1 MTLHTSAARLVL
13 GFHCHQPV
21 GNFDGVFAQNFETA
35 YLPLIET
42 FSEFPSIKFNLHI
55 SGPLWE
61 WLEKNRPCYFHK
73 LADLIDRGQLELLGG
88 AWAEPILPM
97 IPRRDRIGQIR
108 HFNEIITKRFGKAP
122 RGMWLAERVWEQ
134 DLVES
139 LARAGIEYT
148 VLDDYHFHRAGIA
161 PDKLGGYFL
170 TEDQG
175 HILRLLPNS
184 EPLRYLVPWQEP
196 EKTIEHLLELAD
208 SSTPAPLAITAD
220 DGEKFGGWPG
230 TYELVYEKKWL
241 ARFLTLLEANQAK
254 IQTNTFSQIIDELPP
269 LGRIYL
275 PPASYREMTEWV
287 LPPDR
292 LEIYKIGQ
300 KNLDQADED
309 FAKPIQSF
317 FAPGGY
323 WRNFLVKYP
332 EAGEMA
338 AHMRSVSQTIARIEN
353 AFHSSRPTTA
363 QKTALNAATTDLYR
377 AQCNCPY
384 WHGAFGGL
392 YMPHLRNAIYRHLIL
407 AENHIDQILA
417 PSGDYIRCLEGDFN
431 ADTKPEIRLDN
442 RHLIAWIDPGQGGQ
456 IYELDDRRTA
466 TNILATLNRRLEPYH
481 KAVAQSAQKS
491 KEESESPEGPSNLH
505 DRITLKQE
513 GLDQLLIYDR
523 HPRKAF
529 VDHLWPLH
537 TTSTEWKAGTEQELA
552 PWPTSEYQVAN
563 ISKQE
568 DSVTVELSHQ
578 FDCDERPLSIHKRV
592 HLNRQ
597 SNALQVTYRLEGL
610 ANREPLKFAVEINM
624 AAMAGHEHD
633 RQFRDHLGHN
643 LGMLDSSLT
652 LHRPQSLTLMDEWLN
667 LASRLD
673 WQNHLPDEVWTM
685 PIKTVSNSEGGY
697 ESVFQSTSIAAC
709 WIVGGTE
716 DDSFTASFQW
726 QLEPAHDRA

>member
-1 MTLHTSAARLVL
+1 MSVHSPAARLVL

-35 YLPLIET
+35 YQPLIET
-42 FSEFPSIKFNLHI
+42 FSEFPTIKFNLHI

-61 WLEKNRPCYFHK
+61 WLETNRPFYFNK
-73 LADLIDRGQLELLGG
+73 LAELIDRKQLELLGG

-139 LARAGIEYT
+139 LARAGMEYT
-148 VLDDYHFHRAGIA
+148 VLDDYHFHRAGID

-175 HILRLLPNS
+175 HLLRLLPNS

-208 SSTPAPLAITAD
+208 SGTPAPLAITAD

-230 TYELVYEKKWL
+230 TYELIYEKKWL
-241 ARFLTLLEANQAK
+241 ARFLTMLVANQER

-292 LEIYKIGQ
+292 LEIYKTGQ
-300 KNLDQADED
+300 KNLELADAE

-332 EAGEMA
+332 EAAEMA
-338 AHMRSVSQTIARIEN
+338 SHMRSVSQTIARIEN

-363 QKTALNAATTDLYR
+363 QKMALKAATTDLYR
-377 AQCNCPY
+377 SQCNCPY

-417 PSGDYIRCLEGDFN
+417 PSGDYIRCLESDFD

-442 RHLIAWIDPGQGGQ
+442 RHLIAWIDPDQGGQ
-456 IYELDDRRTA
+456 IYELDDRRTS

-481 KAVAQSAQKS
+481 HAVAQSAQQS
-491 KEESESPEGPSNLH
+491 KEETESPEGPSNLH

-513 GLDQLLIYDR
+513 GLDQLLIYDL
-523 HPRKAF
+523 HPRKAL
-529 VDHLWPLH
+529 VDHLWPSN
-537 TTSTEWKAGTEQELA
+537 TTPSDWTAGTERELA
-552 PWPTSEYQVAN
+552 PWPNSEYRLTS
-563 ISKQE
+563 ISKSE

-578 FDCDERPLSIHKRV
+578 FECDERPLSIHKQI

-597 SNALQVTYRLEGL
+597 SNALEVTYRLDGL
-610 ANREPLKFAVEINM
+610 ADREPLKFAVEINM

-633 RQFRDHLGHN
+633 RQFRDHLGQN

-652 LHRPQSLTLMDEWLN
+652 LQRPQSLTVMDGWLN

-709 WIVGGTE
+709 WTVGGTE
-716 DDSFTASFQW
+716 NDSFKACFRW
-726 QLEPAHDRA
+726 FLEPAHEMG

>member
-1 MTLHTSAARLVL
+1 
-13 GFHCHQPV
+13 
-21 GNFDGVFAQNFETA
+21 
-35 YLPLIET
+35 
-42 FSEFPSIKFNLHI
+42 
-55 SGPLWE
+55 
-61 WLEKNRPCYFHK
+61 
-73 LADLIDRGQLELLGG
+73 
-88 AWAEPILPM
+88 
-97 IPRRDRIGQIR
+97 
-108 HFNEIITKRFGKAP
+108 
-122 RGMWLAERVWEQ
+122 
-134 DLVES
+134 
-139 LARAGIEYT
+139 

-208 SSTPAPLAITAD
+208 SGDPAPLAITAD

-230 TYELVYEKKWL
+230 TYELIYEKKWL
-241 ARFLTLLEANQAK
+241 ARFLTLLEANQTK

-300 KNLDQADED
+300 KNLEQADED

-431 ADTKPEIRLDN
+431 ADTKPEIRLDCM
-442 RHLIAWIDPGQGGQ
+442 
-456 IYELDDRRTA
+456 DRSR
-466 TNILATLNRRLEPYH
+466 
-481 KAVAQSAQKS
+481 S
-491 KEESESPEGPSNLH
+491 G
-505 DRITLKQE
+505 
-513 GLDQLLIYDR
+513 
-523 HPRKAF
+523 
-529 VDHLWPLH
+529 
-537 TTSTEWKAGTEQELA
+537 
-552 PWPTSEYQVAN
+552 
-563 ISKQE
+563 
-568 DSVTVELSHQ
+568 
-578 FDCDERPLSIHKRV
+578 RPD
-592 HLNRQ
+592 
-597 SNALQVTYRLEGL
+597 
-610 ANREPLKFAVEINM
+610 F
-624 AAMAGHEHD
+624 
-633 RQFRDHLGHN
+633 
-643 LGMLDSSLT
+643 
-652 LHRPQSLTLMDEWLN
+652 
-667 LASRLD
+667 
-673 WQNHLPDEVWTM
+673 
-685 PIKTVSNSEGGY
+685 
-697 ESVFQSTSIAAC
+697 
-709 WIVGGTE
+709 
-716 DDSFTASFQW
+716 
-726 QLEPAHDRA
+726 

>member
-1 MTLHTSAARLVL
+1 MSVHSPAARLVL

-35 YLPLIET
+35 YQPLIET
-42 FSEFPSIKFNLHI
+42 FSEFPTIKFNLHI

-61 WLEKNRPCYFHK
+61 WLETNRPFYFNK
-73 LADLIDRGQLELLGG
+73 LAELIDRKQLELLGG

-139 LARAGIEYT
+139 LARAGMEYT
-148 VLDDYHFHRAGIA
+148 VLDDYHFHRAGID

-175 HILRLLPNS
+175 HLLRLLPNS

-208 SSTPAPLAITAD
+208 SGTPAPLAITAD

-230 TYELVYEKKWL
+230 TYELIYEKKWL
-241 ARFLTLLEANQAK
+241 ARFLTMLVANQER

-292 LEIYKIGQ
+292 LEIYKTGQ
-300 KNLDQADED
+300 KNLELADAE

-332 EAGEMA
+332 EAAEMA
-338 AHMRSVSQTIARIEN
+338 SHMRSVSQTIARIEN

-363 QKTALNAATTDLYR
+363 QKMALKAATTDLYR
-377 AQCNCPY
+377 SQCNCPY

-417 PSGDYIRCLEGDFN
+417 PSGDYIRCLESDFD

-442 RHLIAWIDPGQGGQ
+442 RHLIAWIDPDQGGQ
-456 IYELDDRRTA
+456 IYELDDRRTS

-481 KAVAQSAQKS
+481 HAVAQSAQQS
-491 KEESESPEGPSNLH
+491 KEETESPEGPSNLH

-513 GLDQLLIYDR
+513 GLDRLLIYDR
-523 HPRKAF
+523 HPRKGL
-529 VDHLWPLH
+529 VDHLWPSN
-537 TTSTEWKAGTEQELA
+537 TTPSDWTAGTERELA
-552 PWPTSEYQVAN
+552 PWPNSEYRLTS
-563 ISKQE
+563 ISKSE

-578 FDCDERPLSIHKRV
+578 FECDERPLSIHKQI

-597 SNALQVTYRLEGL
+597 SNALEVTYRLDGL
-610 ANREPLKFAVEINM
+610 ADREPLKFAVEINM

-633 RQFRDHLGHN
+633 RQFRDHLGQN

-652 LHRPQSLTLMDEWLN
+652 LQRPQSLTVMDGWLN

-709 WIVGGTE
+709 WTVGGTE
-716 DDSFTASFQW
+716 NDSFKACFRW
-726 QLEPAHDRA
+726 LLEPAHEMG